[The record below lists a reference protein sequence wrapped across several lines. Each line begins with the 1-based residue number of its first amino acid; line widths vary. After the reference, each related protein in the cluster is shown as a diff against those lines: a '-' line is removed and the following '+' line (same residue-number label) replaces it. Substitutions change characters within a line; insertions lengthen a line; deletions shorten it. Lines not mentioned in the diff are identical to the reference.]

1 MTSQRTFV
9 LAFWA
14 LFVLMVLI
22 RSYFAFRVRRAGERL
37 LPDRAA
43 LRREGWVV
51 FSMRILLLAS
61 VVLFIFNP
69 TWFRKLV
76 FPLPSWLR
84 WAAFALGFASL
95 VLLAWTH
102 VELGRLWS
110 AQLQLRQGHRLV
122 TCGPYRRIR
131 HPMYTA
137 FFGWA
142 TSLGFVIANGAPV
155 LFAAGFVAFLAAR
168 TSREERMMLERF
180 GDEYRDYMKSTGRF
194 FPRWRTSP
202 RPAKISGAA

>member
-1 MTSQRTFV
+1 MTTERALRF
-9 LAFWA
+9 AFFA
-14 LFVLMVLI
+14 LLVLMVLI

-43 LRREGWVV
+43 LQREGWAI

-61 VVLFIFNP
+61 VALLIFHP

-76 FPLPSWLR
+76 FPLPPWLR
-84 WAAFALGFASL
+84 WAAFALGLASL

-110 AQLQLRQGHRLV
+110 GQLQLRQGHRLV

-142 TSLGFVIANGAPV
+142 ASLGFVIANWAPV
-155 LFAAGFVAFLAAR
+155 LVAAGFVAFLVAR
-168 TSREERMMLERF
+168 TPREEQMMLERF
-180 GDEYRDYMKSTGRF
+180 GDEYRDYMNRTGRF
-194 FPRWRTSP
+194 FPRWRTSS